1 MTTPHN
7 FTINTR
13 WGHTYHK
20 TSTLNLDPKLLTPT
34 ETSLFDLLP
43 TDILMYID
51 IWVSGLKHCDKSKA
65 VIKNMNNLCNP
76 TLFVILLELWAT
88 YRNFSVCIL
97 PM

>member
-51 IWVSGLKHCDKSKA
+51 IVFTSFYSIIILKQRINSY
-65 VIKNMNNLCNP
+65 L
-76 TLFVILLELWAT
+76 TQ
-88 YRNFSVCIL
+88 
-97 PM
+97 